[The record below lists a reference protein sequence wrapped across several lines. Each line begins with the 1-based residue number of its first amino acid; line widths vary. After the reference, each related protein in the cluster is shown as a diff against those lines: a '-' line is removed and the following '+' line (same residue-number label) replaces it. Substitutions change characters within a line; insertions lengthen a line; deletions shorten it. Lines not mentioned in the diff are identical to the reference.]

1 MNTNKEYSI
10 FDIINMAI
18 QRWWIVACCM
28 IIGGSAM
35 YIFSYYVSKP
45 VYQSVGTLYISN
57 VNKTNQ
63 QRPTDEISLNEIVT
77 SQELLKSSVEVLNTS
92 KFYSHVKEVSKL
104 PYSPAKL
111 KGMVT
116 MAARNETE
124 ILEITVKSDSPKTS
138 YILLE
143 TVISLAKE
151 EIEWVVEGGSI
162 KALDHASY
170 SSDYLP
176 RNIGR
181 NSLLGAL
188 VGALAGI
195 GLIFVLELID
205 TRIKSSNDLSENYNY
220 YILGEIPSI
229 ID

>member
-1 MNTNKEYSI
+1 M
-10 FDIINMAI
+10 
-18 QRWWIVACCM
+18 
-28 IIGGSAM
+28 
-35 YIFSYYVSKP
+35 
-45 VYQSVGTLYISN
+45 
-57 VNKTNQ
+57 
-63 QRPTDEISLNEIVT
+63 
-77 SQELLKSSVEVLNTS
+77 KSSVEVLNTS

-162 KALDHASY
+162 KPLDHASY

-188 VGALAGI
+188 VGALAGV

-205 TRIKSSNDLSENYNY
+205 TRIKSSNDLSENYSY

>member
-10 FDIINMAI
+10 FDIINMAL

-35 YIFSYYVSKP
+35 YVFSYYVSKP

-104 PYSPAKL
+104 PYSPARL

-181 NSLLGAL
+181 NSLLGVL

>member
-10 FDIINMAI
+10 FDIINMAL
-18 QRWWIVACCM
+18 QHWWIVACCM

-104 PYSPAKL
+104 PYSPARL

-205 TRIKSSNDLSENYNY
+205 TRIKSSNGLSENYNY

>member
-10 FDIINMAI
+10 FDILNMAL

-104 PYSPAKL
+104 PYSPARL

>member
-1 MNTNKEYSI
+1 
-10 FDIINMAI
+10 
-18 QRWWIVACCM
+18 
-28 IIGGSAM
+28 
-35 YIFSYYVSKP
+35 
-45 VYQSVGTLYISN
+45 
-57 VNKTNQ
+57 
-63 QRPTDEISLNEIVT
+63 
-77 SQELLKSSVEVLNTS
+77 
-92 KFYSHVKEVSKL
+92 
-104 PYSPAKL
+104 
-111 KGMVT
+111 